1 MVCATPQC
9 EKCSQD
15 ILDVLF
21 AISEAFSQSLELH
34 HALGFVLKA
43 MAEHMGMLRGTI
55 TILNRETEKIS
66 IEEAYGLSASQQ
78 ARGRYKLGEGITG
91 KVVQTGKTMVVP
103 KIAENPLFLDK
114 THARKLLDKKDI
126 SFICVPIK
134 LGPEVIGTL
143 SADRLFDEHISLEED
158 ERMLSIIAAMIAHAV
173 SIRQK
178 ANEKIDYLREENQRL
193 HDELK
198 DRFLPE
204 NIIGKS
210 NAIKNVYALIS
221 NVLKTNTTVLIRG
234 ESGVGKELVAHAIH
248 YNSLRSR
255 GPFIKVNC
263 SAIPDNL
270 IESELF
276 GHEKGAFTGAF
287 AARKG
292 KFEAADTGTIF
303 LDEIGD
309 LPMSTQVKL
318 LRVLQ
323 ERELERLGSNRTIK
337 IDVRIVAAT
346 NRDLEQLVQERKFR
360 EDLYYRLN
368 VFPIH
373 VPPLRERQSDITL
386 LANYF
391 VEKFSKE
398 QNKVINS
405 LSNSFISTLM
415 DYPWPGNVR
424 ELENCM
430 ERAVLLC
437 HDGVL
442 RPFHLP
448 STLQQSIIPEE
459 SPQNESLLER
469 QLNRVEKE
477 FLIDALKQ
485 ATGNIS
491 KAAKILG
498 VTERIMG
505 LRIKK
510 FEIEPRVFKKNKISN
525 YEPKAHNC
533 R

>member
-1 MVCATPQC
+1 MVCPPPKC
-9 EKCSQD
+9 ERCSQE
-15 ILDVLF
+15 IINLLF
-21 AISEAFSQSLELH
+21 AISEAFSKSLDLH
-34 HALGFVLKA
+34 QALGFVLKA
-43 MAEHMGMLRGTI
+43 MALHMGMLRGTI

-91 KVVQTGKTMVVP
+91 KVVETGKTMIVP
-103 KIAENPLFLDK
+103 KISENPLFLDK
-114 THARKLLDKKDI
+114 TNARKLLDKKDI

-134 LGPEVIGTL
+134 LGSEVIGTL
-143 SADRLFDEHISLEED
+143 SADRLFDEHVSLDED
-158 ERMLSIIAAMIAHAV
+158 ERMLSIISAMIAHAV

-178 ANEKIDYLREENQRL
+178 ANEKIDTLKEENQRL
-193 HDELK
+193 HEELK
-198 DRFLPE
+198 DKFLPE
-204 NIIGKS
+204 NIIGRS
-210 NAIKNVYALIS
+210 NAMKTVYALIS
-221 NVLKTNTTVLIRG
+221 KVLQTSTTIFIRG

-248 YNSLRSR
+248 YNSFRSH

-287 AARKG
+287 SARKG

-309 LPMSTQVKL
+309 LPMTTQVKL

-323 ERELERLGSNRTIK
+323 ERELERLGSNKTIK
-337 IDVRIVAAT
+337 IDVRIIAAT
-346 NRDLEQLVQERKFR
+346 NRDLEQLVAEKKFR

-386 LANYF
+386 LANHF
-391 VEKFSKE
+391 VEKFSTE
-398 QNKVINS
+398 QNKVIKS
-405 LSNSFISTLM
+405 LSNSFIEALM
-415 DYPWPGNVR
+415 DYSWPGNVR

-430 ERAVLLC
+430 ERAVLLSN
-437 HDGVL
+437 DGVL
-442 RPFHLP
+442 RVFHLP
-448 STLQQSIIPEE
+448 SSLQKSTFPDETEQKGSHLEE
-459 SPQNESLLER
+459 QV
-469 QLNRVEKE
+469 NRIEKE
-477 FLIDALKQ
+477 FVLEALEQ
-485 ATGNIS
+485 TRGNIS

-498 VTERIMG
+498 VSERIMG

-510 FEIEPRVFKKNKISN
+510 YEIEAKNFKKKHLNL
-525 YEPKAHNC
+525 
-533 R
+533 